1 MQSIKLRHC
10 EWGGCPL
17 IHATLHQLKVFEA
30 TARHGS
36 FTRAAEELYLTQP
49 TVSIQVKQL
58 TKAVGLPLFEQIGK
72 RLYLTQAGQK
82 LLETCQQI
90 FDGLDQ
96 FEMAV
101 SDLKGLKQGQL
112 RLAVITT
119 AKYFVPRLLGPFCQR
134 FPGIDISLKVTNHQ
148 QIQERMANND
158 DDLYIVSAP
167 PEQPDLKIYPFLEN
181 PLVVLGPQDHPL
193 VGKPRSPITALDGEQ
208 FIMREPGSGTRYA
221 VQKLLAEHDVNVK
234 VRLELG
240 SNEAIKQAIAGGL
253 GISVLSLHTIIS
265 EGTRGEFAILD
276 VEHFPIDRHW
286 YVAHLAG
293 KQLSV
298 VSQAFLNY
306 LLEESHAMVDS
317 LLPGINRA
325 PAAIGPAAK
334 VPGSELLTKV

>member
-1 MQSIKLRHC
+1 
-10 EWGGCPL
+10 L

-82 LLETCQQI
+82 LLETCQEI

-193 VGKPRSPITALDGEQ
+193 VGKPRSPITVLDGEQ

-325 PAAIGPAAK
+325 PAAIGRSSTTK
-334 VPGSELLTKV
+334 EGELLSKVS